1 MIHTR
6 KHKEAP
12 ITAARRKG
20 VERLYRELSDRNLS
34 RKELTAE
41 MLPHF
46 EFFVQYLCKRFFLPG
61 AETEDLA
68 QEARSGLSHAGETY
82 KPEQGTSYYD
92 YTTMCM
98 RNSVLAAVRKA
109 TREKQKVLSEA
120 SSLDAIHT
128 HPAYGITP
136 DRVVAS
142 KLLMEGLFRWMDREM
157 SKLEANTLRHWLQ
170 GTGVSELSERWRL
183 DAKKIENALF
193 RARKKAKD
201 FLKASEPLALAV

>member
-6 KHKEAP
+6 KRKEAP
-12 ITAARRKG
+12 ITTVRRKDI
-20 VERLYRELSDRNLS
+20 ERLYGEWSAQGLS
-34 RKELTAE
+34 RRELTAQ

-46 EFFVQYLCKRFFLPG
+46 EFFVKYLCKRFFLPG

-68 QEARSGLSHAGETY
+68 QEARSGLSHAGDTY
-82 KPEQGTSYYD
+82 KPEHGTSYYD

-120 SSLDAIHT
+120 SSLDSVHI

-136 DRVVAS
+136 DRVVSS
-142 KLLMEGLFRWMDREM
+142 KLLVDSLFRWMDREM
-157 SKLEANTLRHWLQ
+157 SKLEAKTLRNWLE
-170 GTGVSELSERWRL
+170 GTGVSELSERWSL

-193 RARKKAKD
+193 RARKKAKE
-201 FLKASEPLALAV
+201 FLKSSEPLALAV